1 VLHVRAWRS
10 GIEARRRPTV
20 TQIEIPTFEDFVDLM
35 RERMFDADALF
46 PSRVHSFKDDLLPDL
61 VGVVPD
67 TWWEDARE
75 ELEAQGHLGV
85 DGSGFG
91 APAARLS
98 ADGRL
103 YIREQRAE

>member
-1 VLHVRAWRS
+1 MA
-10 GIEARRRPTV
+10 
-20 TQIEIPTFEDFVDLM
+20 TQILSFDEFVDLL

-46 PSRVHSFKDDLLPDL
+46 PSRVHDVKTHLLPDY

-67 TWWEDARE
+67 NWWEEARE
-75 ELEAQGHLGV
+75 ELDAQGHLGV

-103 YIREQRAE
+103 SVREGRDG

>member
-1 VLHVRAWRS
+1 VNT
-10 GIEARRRPTV
+10 IETL
-20 TQIEIPTFEDFVDLM
+20 TFEEFVDLL

-46 PSRVHSFKDDLLPDL
+46 PSRVHGLKEHLLPDY

-67 TWWEDARE
+67 TWWEEAHE

-98 ADGRL
+98 ADGRFHVRSE
-103 YIREQRAE
+103 REV

>member
-1 VLHVRAWRS
+1 M
-10 GIEARRRPTV
+10 
-20 TQIEIPTFEDFVDLM
+20 TQIETPTFDEFVDVL
-35 RERMFDADALF
+35 RERLFDADALF
-46 PSRVHSFKDDLLPDL
+46 PSRVHDFRGLVLPDY

-67 TWWEDARE
+67 NWWEEARE
-75 ELEAQGHLGV
+75 ELDAEGHLGV

-103 YIREQRAE
+103 YVRQGRAE

>member
-1 VLHVRAWRS
+1 MNTIHTL
-10 GIEARRRPTV
+10 
-20 TQIEIPTFEDFVDLM
+20 TFEEFVDLL
-35 RERMFDADALF
+35 RERLFDADALF
-46 PSRVHSFKDDLLPDL
+46 PSRVHGFKEHVLPDC
-61 VGVVPD
+61 VGVVPEN
-67 TWWEDARE
+67 WWEEARE

-103 YIREQRAE
+103 YAREERAEA

>member
-1 VLHVRAWRS
+1 VDTTETL
-10 GIEARRRPTV
+10 
-20 TQIEIPTFEDFVDLM
+20 TFEEFVDLL
-35 RERMFDADALF
+35 RERLFDADALF
-46 PSRVHSFKDDLLPDL
+46 PSRVHDFKGHVLPDY

-67 TWWEDARE
+67 NWWEEARE

-98 ADGRL
+98 ADGRH
-103 YIREQRAE
+103 YVREGRAEV

>member
-1 VLHVRAWRS
+1 MAATDTL
-10 GIEARRRPTV
+10 
-20 TQIEIPTFEDFVDLM
+20 TFDEFVDLL
-35 RERMFDADALF
+35 RERLFDADALF
-46 PSRVHSFKDDLLPDL
+46 PSRVHDFKEHVLPDHL
-61 VGVVPD
+61 DVVPE
-67 TWWEDARE
+67 TWWEEARE

-103 YIREQRAE
+103 FVREQRAE